1 MRMSHVQLGRRG
13 FYYRPKEIPAAVPT
27 LLYVR
32 QHGVRSTEKKMS
44 PNPNK

>member
-13 FYYRPKEIPAAVPT
+13 FYYRPKEIPAAAPT

-32 QHGVRSTEKKMS
+32 QHGVRSTAKEMS